1 MYFIFLFDHKFHDK
15 NKYSHEINK
24 VTKALFEFVIVY
36 NITQIVPNKDTAEWY
51 QGESGKEHPIDG
63 YVKSVAQKEPEER
76 FEGNDNQWGP
86 YRNFHFDFGQND

>member
-36 NITQIVPNKDTAEWY
+36 KITQIVPNKDTAE
-51 QGESGKEHPIDG
+51 
-63 YVKSVAQKEPEER
+63 
-76 FEGNDNQWGP
+76 
-86 YRNFHFDFGQND
+86 